1 MDLRGDPVHETG
13 PGETLPAR
21 SPGRPV
27 RSAVVEMAVL
37 VLGAVALAVLIK
49 SFLIQP
55 FEIPSRSMHPTLQV
69 GDRVMVSK
77 VSYLFGE
84 PARGD
89 VVVFSPPGRVEPDRN
104 LLEVVW
110 HEVREA
116 FGWYDISEADLI
128 KRVIAAGGDRIEI
141 RRNEVWLNGEL
152 LNEPYLGSS
161 TREDLTVEV
170 DEDHLFLMGDHR
182 GSSSD
187 SRVFGVVHKDKVVGK
202 AVLRIWPL
210 SRLGGI

>member
-1 MDLRGDPVHETG
+1 MEDQAYENNPVKST
-13 PGETLPAR
+13 R
-21 SPGRPV
+21 SGKRPL

-37 VLGAVALAVLIK
+37 LVGAVALAVLIK
-49 SFLIQP
+49 SVLIQP

-84 PARGD
+84 PGRGD
-89 VVVFSPPGRVEPDRN
+89 VVVFSPPGRMAPDRN

-128 KRVIAAGGDRIEI
+128 KRVIATGGDLLEI
-141 RRNEVWLNGEL
+141 RRQEVWLNGEL
-152 LNEPYLGSS
+152 LDEPYLGS
-161 TREDLTVEV
+161 LTDEQNFVIEVE
-170 DEDHLFLMGDHR
+170 EDHLFMMGDNR

-187 SRVFGVVHKDKVVGK
+187 SRAFGVVHQDNVVGK
-202 AVLRIWPL
+202 AVFRIWPMG
-210 SRLGGI
+210 RLGGI

>member
-1 MDLRGDPVHETG
+1 
-13 PGETLPAR
+13 
-21 SPGRPV
+21 
-27 RSAVVEMAVL
+27 MAVL
-37 VLGAVALAVLIK
+37 LVGAVALAVLIK
-49 SFLIQP
+49 SVLIQP

-84 PARGD
+84 PGRGD
-89 VVVFSPPGRVEPDRN
+89 VVVFAPPGRMAPDRN

-128 KRVIAAGGDRIEI
+128 KRVIATGGDHLEI
-141 RRNEVWLNGEL
+141 RRQEVWLNGEL
-152 LNEPYLGSS
+152 LDEPYLGS
-161 TREDLTVEV
+161 LTDEQNFVIEVE
-170 DEDHLFLMGDHR
+170 EDHLFMMGDNR

-187 SRVFGVVHKDKVVGK
+187 SRAFGVVHQDNVVGK
-202 AVLRIWPL
+202 AVFRIWPMG
-210 SRLGGI
+210 RLGGI